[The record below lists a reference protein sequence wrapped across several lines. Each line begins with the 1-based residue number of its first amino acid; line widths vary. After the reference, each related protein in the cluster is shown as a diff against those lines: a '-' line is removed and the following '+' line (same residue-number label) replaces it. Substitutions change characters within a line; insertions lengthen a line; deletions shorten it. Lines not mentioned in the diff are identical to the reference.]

1 MGYTIEI
8 DNNEEAAKKLIYYS
22 QNVTAGTKLKYRD
35 YILEK
40 RGDSELLVFDENYM
54 SHMEDSESVER
65 ITPVAYDSE
74 EAFINYL
81 DELIDE

>member
-8 DNNEEAAKKLIYYS
+8 DNDNEAAEKLTFYS
-22 QNVTAGTKLKYRD
+22 QNVTAGTKLKYRG
-35 YILEK
+35 YTLEK

-54 SHMEDSESVER
+54 PQMNDSESVER